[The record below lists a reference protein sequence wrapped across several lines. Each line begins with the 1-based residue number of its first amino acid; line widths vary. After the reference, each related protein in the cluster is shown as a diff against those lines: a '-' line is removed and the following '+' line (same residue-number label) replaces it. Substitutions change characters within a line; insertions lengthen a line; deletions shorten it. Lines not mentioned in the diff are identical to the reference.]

1 MNTSIVEQFLNCFNI
16 EVLMDTPREYAK
28 GCTTIL
34 EFERTDFDDSAEYWK
49 GVCPTCGD
57 VYEFRSVRR
66 FEGFH
71 LVGQEEPKPDYFTPD
86 WHVS

>member
-28 GCTTIL
+28 GCTAIL

-86 WHVS
+86 WRVS